1 MGPWT
6 MTAPSNM
13 PIIERGDVA
22 TTAAEIIRSGRRPT
36 VREIAERL
44 KPIGNSTVAT
54 AFREWMRETLLALT
68 GTAIDLR
75 VVEQSD
81 RRVAI
86 SIDGDAVFVF
96 IGDLMVCSTIEAMS
110 ETLARDKVLIAKP
123 SEGGGIVVT
132 LPNEGAYV
140 RLTSDEYAFLSGK
153 IAVHHA
159 IRHGEAA

>member
-1 MGPWT
+1 MV
-6 MTAPSNM
+6 PSNM
-13 PIIERGDVA
+13 PMIERGDIA
-22 TTAAEIIRSGRRPT
+22 AAAAEIIQSGRRPT

-68 GTAIDLR
+68 GTAIELR

-86 SIDGDAVFVF
+86 SIDRDAAFVFV
-96 IGDLMVCSTIEAMS
+96 GDLMICTTVEEMS

-123 SEGGGIVVT
+123 AEGGGIVVT
-132 LPNEGAYV
+132 LPNGGAFV
-140 RLTSDEYAFLSGK
+140 RLSSDEYAFLSGK
-153 IAVHHA
+153 IAAHRA
-159 IRHGEAA
+159 ILSAEAA